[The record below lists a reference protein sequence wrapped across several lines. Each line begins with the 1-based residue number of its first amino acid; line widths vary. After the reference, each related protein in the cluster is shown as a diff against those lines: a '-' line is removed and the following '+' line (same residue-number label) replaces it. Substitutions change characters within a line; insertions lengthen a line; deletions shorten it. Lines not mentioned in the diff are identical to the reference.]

1 MTVRIDSI
9 RVLRITDEYP
19 DLSYLETEQGNK
31 GNIISSCRYTQ
42 EEYLKNPEQVQ
53 GYIDEDKKRLQEFY
67 DGSICMIGIQV
78 KAEVS
83 YSINPKTNDRR
94 IEWFTSG
101 GLWGIESDSDESY
114 LKDIQVEQID
124 DLRDHLKQFNVDLS
138 NFDELAEQA
147 IEDIIETYA

>member
-1 MTVRIDSI
+1 MTVRIDNI
-9 RVLRITDEYP
+9 EVLRMTDEYP
-19 DLSYLETEQGNK
+19 DLSSLETEQGDK

-42 EEYLKNPEQVQ
+42 EEYSNNPKEVQ
-53 GYIDEDKKRLQEFY
+53 EYIDQDNLRLNSY
-67 DGSICMIGIQV
+67 GTHWHMIGIQV

-114 LKDIQVEQID
+114 LKDIQVAQID
-124 DLRDHLKQFNVDLS
+124 DLRSHLKQFNVDLS
-138 NFDELAEQA
+138 NFDKLVEQA
-147 IEDIIETYA
+147 MENIIEYA